1 MYAWRFVR
9 QQTDVQTL
17 RNSFCVLPLWPWFS
31 PSLTS
36 LTFYVSYFRFVDD
49 VMSADNRPRKGDT
62 VNQSINHSIT
72 QACTFTV
79 VQLIKSLQDPLEVV
93 NWGSMIMS
101 GNEAWKTNGQS
112 TESDASEGS
121 SLPRQRPMF
130 FCLLLM
136 PSSHRPPDTT
146 TQCCLCRVRRCE
158 LSLETVW
165 QSLNSQPIDHPRR
178 AAFSRE
184 DYVQSYAAVHSVFT
198 FLWRTTSLRV
208 GGRAAAV
215 DRQARQSCLVWCGGV
230 N

>member
-1 MYAWRFVR
+1 MYAWLFVR

-79 VQLIKSLQDPLEVV
+79 VQVIKSLQDPLEVG

-112 TESDASEGS
+112 TKSDAPEGS

-130 FCLLLM
+130 FLFA
-136 PSSHRPPDTT
+136 SNAQFTPPARHDKT
-146 TQCCLCRVRRCE
+146 V
-158 LSLETVW
+158 LSVSC
-165 QSLNSQPIDHPRR
+165 Q
-178 AAFSRE
+178 
-184 DYVQSYAAVHSVFT
+184 AV
-198 FLWRTTSLRV
+198 
-208 GGRAAAV
+208 
-215 DRQARQSCLVWCGGV
+215 
-230 N
+230 